1 MLEAAIF
8 HGLIIA
14 GFVLAAGTFVALFF
28 IVAPYGRHTR
38 SGWGPGLPSRLGW
51 VMMEAPAAIT
61 FAVCFLLGRK
71 PATTTA
77 WVFLAMWEAHYLHRA
92 FLYPLERRGG
102 EKRMPL
108 AVAGLGLLFNVGNAY
123 VNSRYLFT
131 LSPGYP
137 PAWLIDVRFLAGLAL
152 FVTGFVINRWADRSL
167 HNLRQPGEEG
177 YRIPQGGLYRWISCP
192 NYFGEVVEWS
202 GWALVTWSLP
212 GLAFALWTAANLL
225 PRAWAHHRWYR
236 RNFPDYP
243 RERKAVIPWVW

>member
-1 MLEAAIF
+1 
-8 HGLIIA
+8 
-14 GFVLAAGTFVALFF
+14 
-28 IVAPYGRHTR
+28 
-38 SGWGPGLPSRLGW
+38 
-51 VMMEAPAAIT
+51 
-61 FAVCFLLGRK
+61 
-71 PATTTA
+71 
-77 WVFLAMWEAHYLHRA
+77 
-92 FLYPLERRGG
+92 
-102 EKRMPL
+102 MPL

-202 GWALVTWSLP
+202 GWALATWSLP